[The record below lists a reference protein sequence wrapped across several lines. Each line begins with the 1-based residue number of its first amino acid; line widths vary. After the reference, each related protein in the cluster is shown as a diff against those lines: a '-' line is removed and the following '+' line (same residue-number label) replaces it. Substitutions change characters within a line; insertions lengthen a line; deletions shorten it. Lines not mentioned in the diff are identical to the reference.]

1 VSGLAFSPD
10 LMRLHALSADGAER
24 FYWEVEEG
32 RRVDGDHWDGG
43 GLKVLAISEDGASR
57 IFG

>member
-1 VSGLAFSPD
+1 LAFSPD